1 MDADVTFT
9 LDSYDVVK
17 EIYPADVDEYDG
29 LLISGSR
36 SSPSP
41 YRHPLTPFRRRIR
54 LRGRPVDQH
63 ASRIRRAHRRRQTVL
78 EDIR

>member
-36 SSPSP
+36 SSPVP
-41 YRHPLTPFRRRIR
+41 YRHPPDPLSQAHPPTRTSRGSIR
-54 LRGRPVDQH
+54 
-63 ASRIRRAHRRRQTVL
+63 
-78 EDIR
+78 